1 MDVTIFHNP
10 NCSTSRNALALIRQ
24 AGIEP
29 VVVDYQKAPPTR
41 ARLQQLLR
49 DAGLNARDVL
59 RWKEPL
65 ASELALRPDQPE
77 AQLLDVIVANPR
89 LLERPL
95 VESARGVRLCRPVER
110 VLELLPPA

>member
-1 MDVTIFHNP
+1 MDVTIYHNP
-10 NCSTSRNALALIRQ
+10 ACSTSRNTLALIRG

-41 ARLQQLLR
+41 RRLQQLLR
-49 DAGLNARDVL
+49 DAGLRVQDAL

-65 ASELALRPDQPE
+65 VAELGLRPDQPE
-77 AQLLDVIVANPR
+77 SQLLDAILAHPR

-95 VESARGVRLCRPVER
+95 VESDRGVRLCRPVER